1 MEENIKELD
10 PKLKEKVKKNVL
22 FIGILTIIMLFAGFT
37 SAYVV
42 MMKDAFWVKLRLPD
56 AFWISTVI
64 IIISSLTIHLA
75 LKAAK
80 KGNQKG
86 KDTLYDINRSS
97 YALNIIA
104 VIIQKLREPKNKG
117 KTRSHIIRTWV
128 KTEDFKNFYNLM
140 RHEEK
145 LTWSRDNVEKYVK
158 QINDL
163 WSKPNQLKWKKYF
176 NMTGGYFILVK
187 GSGIGKRSISNK
199 LFKMKK

>member
-1 MEENIKELD
+1 MGKQDKWDKVINYLKTSKRD
-10 PKLKEKVKKNVL
+10 PQKVLNL
-22 FIGILTIIMLFAGFT
+22 L
-37 SAYVV
+37 
-42 MMKDAFWVKLRLPD
+42 
-56 AFWISTVI
+56 
-64 IIISSLTIHLA
+64 
-75 LKAAK
+75 

-86 KDTLYDINRSS
+86 KETLYDINRSS

-128 KTEDFKNFYNLM
+128 KTYDFKNFYNLM

-176 NMTGGYFILVK
+176 NMTGGYFILGK
-187 GSGIGKRSISNK
+187 GSGIGKKSISNK